1 MSDAHN
7 AGSSSHSA
15 HSSISKVDGTSSIAD
30 STLSHGSFEERRDYA
45 GFGDKKV
52 RRRAG
57 GDDDFDNDGDDDASD
72 HDHQEHDR
80 LLVDDV
86 AAALDSRSQDAT
98 ATTLP
103 DDDGEPALPP
113 AKAKPRQIAWSE
125 LPKKGQLA
133 ILTLARLSEPLT
145 QQGLQSYMFYQ
156 LKSFT
161 LPNGE
166 APSDSTVA
174 RQAGVLAAAFTGA
187 QFLTAIMWG
196 RLADSATFG
205 RKRVILIGLLGT
217 AIGSLGFGFSKS
229 FAAAVFWRCLGG
241 VLNGNIGVMRTMI
254 SEIVREKKFQSRA
267 FLLMPM
273 TFNIG
278 VIVGPLLGGWLAD
291 PVGSYPGVFGP
302 GGSIGGEKGVEWL
315 MRFPYA
321 LPNVINACFLLG
333 SAMGILFGLEETLE
347 ALRDKPDY
355 PLQFRRWVFRAFSRR
370 KSPHEYIEVA
380 DSSTPTARIDVEMQ
394 SSTTP
399 AAPSHPKPKQR
410 LPFRRIWTRNV
421 ILTFLAHGLLAMH
434 VGTFNNL
441 WFVFLST
448 PRYDAHN
455 KHTSSLPSTYKP
467 HAPFT
472 FTGGLSLPPPSI
484 GTALAILGVI
494 GITLQLLLFPTLS
507 FKLGTTRSFRLSL
520 LLFPISYLLAPY
532 LAIIPSSTAPP
543 APASGAWI
551 WLGITLV
558 LAVQVT
564 ARTFALPSTAIL
576 SAGERTPPT
585 ESSVSEQR
593 PQSAGERTPPVEVL
607 ASEQGPETASQ
618 RTDGSAHSPSQRDN
632 DEPRYPDSPNR
643 YERLHWYEDGE
654 RVAILF
660 DRTAF
665 RDQLRSGYLE
675 SLRPYIGRGESDHE
689 DGEER
694 TDEPEEEPAPPY
706 EYRQEAVFLQGLF
719 DGVTTQRALRRK
731 MEELRK
737 CQQNAQD
744 AKLVAQSYQTALR
757 EIEPTTDGEWSM
769 FRATEAN
776 IREWETKASKKQDL
790 ETRISLHV
798 EFLEDRADEEARSSR
813 ESFQDDLHLS
823 RERRQLGFL
832 SWDDDLWEIFD
843 KYQAACQLSTKID
856 SDLQQL
862 NAYKNSVNEAIKRSC
877 KRDFNR
883 AADDFTMFSI
893 LTEKMIFGDLSR
905 ISDALEKH
913 NKLLDSK
920 LAAEK
925 LWAFSGY
932 RKSPQQRWRV

>member
-1 MSDAHN
+1 MSDVHHV
-7 AGSSSHSA
+7 GSSSQSA
-15 HSSISKVDGTSSIAD
+15 QSSILKVDGTASLDGSS
-30 STLSHGSFEERRDYA
+30 SLSHDSSAERRVYA
-45 GFGDKKV
+45 GFGGEKV
-52 RRRAG
+52 RRRG
-57 GDDDFDNDGDDDASD
+57 GGEDAVDNDDDDDVSD
-72 HDHQEHDR
+72 RDHQEHDR
-80 LLVDDV
+80 LLADDV
-86 AAALDSRSQDAT
+86 ATLHSRPQDVV

-103 DDDGEPALPP
+103 DDGGEPPIPP

-196 RLADSATFG
+196 RLADSETFG

-217 AIGSLGFGFSKS
+217 AVGSLGFGFSKS

-278 VIVGPLLGGWLAD
+278 VIVGPLLGGWMAD

-302 GGSIGGEKGVEWL
+302 GGSIGGEKGVGWL

-370 KSPHEYIEVA
+370 GPPHEYTEAA
-380 DSSTPTARIDVEMQ
+380 DSSTARIDVEMQ
-394 SSTTP
+394 SPTTP
-399 AAPSHPKPKQR
+399 DTPLHPKPRQR

-455 KHTSSLPSTYKP
+455 EHDSTLPSTYKP

-472 FTGGLSLPPPSI
+472 FTGGLALPPPSI

-494 GITLQLLLFPTLS
+494 GISLQLLLFPTLS

-532 LAIIPSSTAPP
+532 LAVIPSSTAPP

-576 SAGERTPPT
+576 VNNCCPHPSVLGSVHGIAQ
-585 ESSVSEQR
+585 SVSSLTR
-593 PQSAGERTPPVEVL
+593 TVGPVVAGWLYGVGLNRGVVGL
-607 ASEQGPETASQ
+607 AWWCMS
-618 RTDGSAHSPSQRDN
+618 
-632 DEPRYPDSPNR
+632 
-643 YERLHWYEDGE
+643 
-654 RVAILF
+654 
-660 DRTAF
+660 
-665 RDQLRSGYLE
+665 
-675 SLRPYIGRGESDHE
+675 
-689 DGEER
+689 
-694 TDEPEEEPAPPY
+694 
-706 EYRQEAVFLQGLF
+706 
-719 DGVTTQRALRRK
+719 
-731 MEELRK
+731 
-737 CQQNAQD
+737 
-744 AKLVAQSYQTALR
+744 LVALVGAVAGRFVR
-757 EIEPTTDGEWSM
+757 EGSGHEIW
-769 FRATEAN
+769 
-776 IREWETKASKKQDL
+776 L
-790 ETRISLHV
+790 EG
-798 EFLEDRADEEARSSR
+798 DEEGK
-813 ESFQDDLHLS
+813 DDGG
-823 RERRQLGFL
+823 RR
-832 SWDDDLWEIFD
+832 
-843 KYQAACQLSTKID
+843 
-856 SDLQQL
+856 
-862 NAYKNSVNEAIKRSC
+862 
-877 KRDFNR
+877 RD
-883 AADDFTMFSI
+883 
-893 LTEKMIFGDLSR
+893 
-905 ISDALEKH
+905 
-913 NKLLDSK
+913 
-920 LAAEK
+920 
-925 LWAFSGY
+925 
-932 RKSPQQRWRV
+932 

>member
-1 MSDAHN
+1 MSTAHDV
-7 AGSSSHSA
+7 GGPSHSA
-15 HSSISKVDGTSSIAD
+15 HASVPIVDDTASHHRSSS
-30 STLSHGSFEERRDYA
+30 LSHDFEEQRRTYA
-45 GFGDKKV
+45 ELGDKNV

-57 GDDDFDNDGDDDASD
+57 GEDEFNDDDDDASD

-80 LLVDDV
+80 LLADNLATLDPRTQDG
-86 AAALDSRSQDAT
+86 AAA
-98 ATTLP
+98 TLP
-103 DDDGEPALPP
+103 ADGEAGDPPLPP
-113 AKAKPRQIAWSE
+113 PKAKPRQIAWSE

-196 RLADSATFG
+196 RLADSETFG

-217 AIGSLGFGFSKS
+217 AVGSLGFGFSKS

-273 TFNIG
+273 CFNIG
-278 VIVGPLLGGWLAD
+278 VIIGPLLGGWLAD

-302 GGSIGGEKGVEWL
+302 GGSIGGEKGVGWL

-321 LPNVINACFLLG
+321 LPNVINACFVFG

-355 PLQFRRWVFRAFSRR
+355 PLQFRRWVFRAFSR
-370 KSPHEYIEVA
+370 KGSPLEYTEVA
-380 DSSTPTARIDVEMQ
+380 NTSTTATRIDVEMQ
-394 SSTTP
+394 SPTTSE
-399 AAPSHPKPKQR
+399 APSHPKIRQR

-455 KHTSSLPSTYKP
+455 KEHNTALPPTYKP
-467 HAPFT
+467 HFPFT
-472 FTGGLSLPPPSI
+472 FTGGLALPPPSI

-532 LAIIPSSTAPP
+532 LATLPSSTAPP

-576 SAGERTPPT
+576 VNNCCPHPSVLGSVHGIAQ
-585 ESSVSEQR
+585 SVSSLTR
-593 PQSAGERTPPVEVL
+593 TVGPVVAGWLYGVGLGKGVVGLAWWCMACVALVGAVAGRFVREGSGQEV
-607 ASEQGPETASQ
+607 
-618 RTDGSAHSPSQRDN
+618 
-632 DEPRYPDSPNR
+632 
-643 YERLHWYEDGE
+643 W
-654 RVAILF
+654 
-660 DRTAF
+660 
-665 RDQLRSGYLE
+665 LE
-675 SLRPYIGRGESDHE
+675 G
-689 DGEER
+689 
-694 TDEPEEEPAPPY
+694 
-706 EYRQEAVFLQGLF
+706 
-719 DGVTTQRALRRK
+719 
-731 MEELRK
+731 
-737 CQQNAQD
+737 
-744 AKLVAQSYQTALR
+744 
-757 EIEPTTDGEWSM
+757 
-769 FRATEAN
+769 
-776 IREWETKASKKQDL
+776 
-790 ETRISLHV
+790 
-798 EFLEDRADEEARSSR
+798 DEEGKDGGGGGGR
-813 ESFQDDLHLS
+813 
-823 RERRQLGFL
+823 RER
-832 SWDDDLWEIFD
+832 D
-843 KYQAACQLSTKID
+843 
-856 SDLQQL
+856 
-862 NAYKNSVNEAIKRSC
+862 
-877 KRDFNR
+877 
-883 AADDFTMFSI
+883 
-893 LTEKMIFGDLSR
+893 
-905 ISDALEKH
+905 
-913 NKLLDSK
+913 
-920 LAAEK
+920 
-925 LWAFSGY
+925 
-932 RKSPQQRWRV
+932 

>member
-1 MSDAHN
+1 MSDDHN
-7 AGSSSHSA
+7 AGGVSHSA
-15 HSSISKVDGTSSIAD
+15 RSSISKVDGSVSSSLPYD
-30 STLSHGSFEERRDYA
+30 SFEEQRVYT

-52 RRRAG
+52 RRRG
-57 GDDDFDNDGDDDASD
+57 GGEDEFDSNDDDVSD
-72 HDHQEHDR
+72 HDHREHDR
-80 LLVDDV
+80 LLADDV
-86 AAALDSRSQDAT
+86 AALGARSQDAVT
-98 ATTLP
+98 TTLP
-103 DDDGEPALPP
+103 DETGEPAIPP
-113 AKAKPRQIAWSE
+113 VKAKPRQIAWSE

-196 RLADSATFG
+196 RLADSETFG

-217 AIGSLGFGFSKS
+217 AVGSLGFGFSKS

-302 GGSIGGEKGVEWL
+302 GGSIGGEKGVGWL

-355 PLQFRRWVFRAFSRR
+355 PLRFRRWVFRAFSRR
-370 KSPHEYIEVA
+370 GSPHEYSEVA
-380 DSSTPTARIDVEMQ
+380 DSSISAARIDVEMQ
-394 SSTTP
+394 SPTIPETP
-399 AAPSHPKPKQR
+399 THPKVRQR

-455 KHTSSLPSTYKP
+455 KHNTSLPSSYKP

-472 FTGGLSLPPPSI
+472 FTGGLALPPPSI

-532 LAIIPSSTAPP
+532 LAVIPSSTAPP

-576 SAGERTPPT
+576 VNNCCPHPSVLGSVHGIAQ
-585 ESSVSEQR
+585 SVSSLTR
-593 PQSAGERTPPVEVL
+593 TVGPVVAGWLYGVGLNWGVVGL
-607 ASEQGPETASQ
+607 AWWCMSCVALVGAVAGRFVREGSGQEIWLEGDEEGKDS
-618 RTDGSAHSPSQRDN
+618 DG
-632 DEPRYPDSPNR
+632 
-643 YERLHWYEDGE
+643 
-654 RVAILF
+654 
-660 DRTAF
+660 
-665 RDQLRSGYLE
+665 
-675 SLRPYIGRGESDHE
+675 
-689 DGEER
+689 
-694 TDEPEEEPAPPY
+694 
-706 EYRQEAVFLQGLF
+706 
-719 DGVTTQRALRRK
+719 DGVGRT
-731 MEELRK
+731 
-737 CQQNAQD
+737 
-744 AKLVAQSYQTALR
+744 S
-757 EIEPTTDGEWSM
+757 G
-769 FRATEAN
+769 
-776 IREWETKASKKQDL
+776 
-790 ETRISLHV
+790 
-798 EFLEDRADEEARSSR
+798 
-813 ESFQDDLHLS
+813 
-823 RERRQLGFL
+823 
-832 SWDDDLWEIFD
+832 
-843 KYQAACQLSTKID
+843 
-856 SDLQQL
+856 
-862 NAYKNSVNEAIKRSC
+862 
-877 KRDFNR
+877 RD
-883 AADDFTMFSI
+883 
-893 LTEKMIFGDLSR
+893 
-905 ISDALEKH
+905 
-913 NKLLDSK
+913 
-920 LAAEK
+920 
-925 LWAFSGY
+925 
-932 RKSPQQRWRV
+932 